1 MEKVLG
7 TLNEGKTI
15 IFLSEELAD
24 AVELIQNLIPKID
37 LKGDLISFGSL
48 YKKFLTRKEEMV
60 KALSTSEVL
69 IIPDITEIRDREFWK
84 LLGIMLNSR
93 IIEKK
98 PTIIGTNL
106 NIGNTPT
113 PLLVLDSMHYYFD
126 TSLIERQASIIPIE
140 APEIPTE
147 ETSETPEIDIDL
159 DDLDKENNKKEQKI
173 DVLIEFDEEEK

>member
-1 MEKVLG
+1 MMEKILKE
-7 TLNEGKTI
+7 LNDGKTI
-15 IFLSEELAD
+15 IFPAEEIAD

-69 IIPDITEIRDREFWK
+69 IIPDITEIRDGEFWK
-84 LLGIMLNSR
+84 ILGIMLNSR

-106 NIGNTPT
+106 NIGDS
-113 PLLVLDSMHYYFD
+113 PLLIEESMHYYFD
-126 TSLIERQASIIPIE
+126 TSLIERQALIIPID
-140 APEIPTE
+140 PVPISPN
-147 ETSETPEIDIDL
+147 SP
-159 DDLDKENNKKEQKI
+159 DDTADKTLNDDEKMI
-173 DVLIEFDEEEK
+173 DVIIETEAEAKGGKSYEQQKN